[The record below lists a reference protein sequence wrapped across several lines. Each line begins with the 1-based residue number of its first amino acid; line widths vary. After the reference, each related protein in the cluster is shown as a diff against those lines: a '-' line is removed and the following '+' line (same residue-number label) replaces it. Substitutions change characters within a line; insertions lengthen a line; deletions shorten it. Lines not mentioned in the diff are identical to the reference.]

1 MDVILDLDLTGL
13 LSQCFPMVFPNQLH
27 KHLTTVMERT
37 CYVRSQAP
45 GAGKSHLSKENPM
58 SLSRKLNASN
68 H

>member
-27 KHLTTVMERT
+27 KHLTTAMERT

-45 GAGKSHLSKENPM
+45 GAGKSHLKQ
-58 SLSRKLNASN
+58 RKIPCL
-68 H
+68 

>member
-1 MDVILDLDLTGL
+1 MDVILDLDLNGL

-27 KHLTTVMERT
+27 KHLTIAMEST
-37 CYVRSQAP
+37 CSVRSQAP
-45 GAGKSHLSKENPM
+45 GAGKSHLKQRKIP